1 MFDAFLLAVD
11 LNDQDA
17 APRSARAAVSFV
29 QAQGVTLHLVNVVPD
44 GGMPIVSIE
53 LSEAHAADAVKAART
68 GLSEWAKAHI
78 PEDVSTEL
86 HVVRGTVY
94 DQIIR
99 LADTLGVDGIFV
111 GAQRPALKDYLIGP
125 NAAQVARHAKQSVF
139 VIR

>member
-17 APRSARAAVSFV
+17 APRSAQAAVSFAR
-29 QAQGVTLHLVNVVPD
+29 AQGATLHLVNVVPD
-44 GGMPIVSIE
+44 DGMPIVSIE
-53 LSEAHAADAVKAART
+53 LSENHAAEALSGARA
-68 GLSEWAKAHI
+68 GLSDWAKVHI
-78 PEDVSTEL
+78 PDSIATEL

-99 LADTLGVDGIFV
+99 LADTLGVGGIFV

-125 NAAQVARHAKQSVF
+125 NAARVARHANQSVF